1 VVAVF
6 ADVSPFLHGVLMSF
20 LEPTIKVDLTTTT
33 CDNIVVEILKSV
45 VIDDLSSDLIED
57 ELKSAILTTL
67 EYFMV
72 PSEFI
77 TFKELTEK
85 IAEEATDE

>member
-1 VVAVF
+1 
-6 ADVSPFLHGVLMSF
+6 MSF
-20 LEPTIKVDLTTTT
+20 LDTEPTIEVDLTTTT
-33 CDNIVVEILKSV
+33 CDNLVVEILKT
-45 VIDDLSSDLIED
+45 VILDDLSSDLIED
-57 ELKSAILTTL
+57 ELKNAMLTTL

-85 IAEEATDE
+85 IAEEAADE

>member
-1 VVAVF
+1 
-6 ADVSPFLHGVLMSF
+6 MSF
-20 LEPTIKVDLTTTT
+20 LDTEPTIEVNLTTTT
-33 CDNIVVEILKSV
+33 CDNLVVEILKT
-45 VIDDLSSDLIED
+45 VILDDLSSDLIED
-57 ELKSAILTTL
+57 ELKNAMLTTL

-85 IAEEATDE
+85 IAEEAADE